1 VPTASA
7 IPGGGPRRTAIR
19 SLPNAPNPRRRNH
32 YGGAVGALTLRLEEE
47 RRQLIAAAPVEYV
60 TDESGRTWTVR
71 RL

>member
-1 VPTASA
+1 
-7 IPGGGPRRTAIR
+7 
-19 SLPNAPNPRRRNH
+19 
-32 YGGAVGALTLRLEEE
+32 VGALTLRLEEE